1 MKLNLSKSKVP
12 FFLCVVIIA
21 LSVGLG
27 YSQDAEVAKY
37 PSRQISFYV
46 NVLPGGP
53 TDLACRLICTEAEK
67 FLGQPVVV
75 VNKPGGA
82 ASLATATFAASKPD
96 GYTIGYAAH
105 SAVFITPYLE
115 KLSYNPM
122 KDIRYIMQFGVLNFG
137 VIVTT
142 DSPFNKWED
151 LIAFA
156 RQNPKKATY
165 GTSGTNTMHN
175 VIMEE
180 IAKKE
185 GVQFAH
191 MPFRSGPESQAALL
205 GGHLVFVVGDFPY
218 GLVEAKKVRLLLL
231 LKEEP
236 LPEYP
241 DIRILKDFG
250 YTFPFP
256 TALNVSGP
264 KGLPDGIA
272 KKLEDAFTKAT
283 KEPGFIKG
291 MKELRLPILYRN
303 SKDFT
308 DYVAKNHEM
317 FGKILKERGLY

>member
-1 MKLNLSKSKVP
+1 MKMRLSMPKVY
-12 FFLCVVIIA
+12 FCLCFVIILLVA
-21 LSVGLG
+21 GSG
-27 YSQDAEVAKY
+27 YPQDDPKY
-37 PSRQISFYV
+37 PRHPINFLN

-53 TDLACRLICTEAEK
+53 TDLACRLIGKEAEK

-82 ASLATATFAASKPD
+82 ASLAVATVATAKPD
-96 GYTIGYAAH
+96 GYTIVYGAH
-105 SAVFITPYLE
+105 TALFITPYLE
-115 KLSYNPM
+115 KLPYNPV
-122 KDIRYIMQFGVLNFG
+122 KDLRYIMQFGVLNFG

-142 DSPFNKWED
+142 DSPFKKWED
-151 LIAFA
+151 VIAFA

-191 MPFRSGPESQAALL
+191 MPFTSGPESQAALL

-218 GLVEAKKVRLLLL
+218 SLVEAGKVRLLLL
-231 LKEEP
+231 LKEEV

-241 DIRILKDFG
+241 DIPILKDKG
-250 YTFPFP
+250 YDFPFP
-256 TALNVSGP
+256 TLLNVAGP
-264 KGLPDGIA
+264 KGIPDGIA
-272 KKLEDAFTKAT
+272 NKLEDAFTKAM

-291 MKELRLPILYRN
+291 MKDLRLPILYRN
-303 SKDFT
+303 SKDLT
-308 DYVAKNHEM
+308 AYVAKNYEM
-317 FGKILKERGLY
+317 FGKILKERGLIK